1 MKENSARSRRYAGL
15 RPSAVLACAVL
26 AGAVLLAGCGGG
38 SHASAP
44 GASGGPTI
52 QQVDAYMH
60 CMRSHGMTNFYLS
73 RGGSTADEN
82 PNTTLGFLP
91 YGVVNGVNFN
101 SPRFRSA
108 DQACRHFIPGSP
120 PPAPTAAQLR
130 AMVRGAAC
138 MRAHGFPDFPDPV
151 VQNGHLVS
159 NLPADIDISSPRFLA
174 ALKTCH
180 PF

>member
-1 MKENSARSRRYAGL
+1 MKENSARSRRYCGL
-15 RPSAVLACAVL
+15 RPAAVLASV
-26 AGAVLLAGCGGG
+26 VLLAGCGGG

-44 GASGGPTI
+44 GTGSGGPTL
-52 QQVDAYMH
+52 QQVDAYIQ

-73 RGGSTADEN
+73 RSDSTAGEN
-82 PNTTLGFLP
+82 ANTTLGFLP

-101 SPRFRSA
+101 SPQFQSA
-108 DQACRHFIPGSP
+108 DKACQHFIPGSP

-130 AMVRGAAC
+130 RMVRGAAC
-138 MRAHGFPDFPDPV
+138 MRAHGFPDFPDPQ

-159 NLPADIDISSPRFLA
+159 NLPADIDISAPRFLA